1 MAVRKII
8 VIDEEKCDGC
18 GICAEACHEGAIQMI
33 DGKAKLVSESYC
45 DGLGD
50 CIGPC
55 PQDAISIVEREAA
68 AYDEEAVKAYM
79 AAHHED
85 HEDHKGHGGHAGHA
99 GHGDHDHAAC
109 SCPSA
114 ALKDLAAPAPAA
126 ASRASSGQPSQ
137 LGHWPVQLM
146 LVPPNAPFV
155 KDSDLL
161 VCADC
166 VPFAVP
172 DFHNSF
178 LAGRSVVVG
187 CPKLDDSQYYY
198 EKLKAMFA
206 EARPRTITVV
216 RMEVPCCGGLG
227 KLVTAARNEAAPD
240 VPVEVQTLGIRGE
253 IQRIERLA
261 PGQTG

>member
-1 MAVRKII
+1 MNRTCNDGSFWGDRVAVRKII

-18 GICAEACHEGAIQMI
+18 GICADACHEGAIRII

-50 CIGPC
+50 CIDPC
-55 PQDAISIVEREAA
+55 PQDAIT
-68 AYDEEAVKAYM
+68 
-79 AAHHED
+79 
-85 HEDHKGHGGHAGHA
+85 
-99 GHGDHDHAAC
+99 
-109 SCPSA
+109 
-114 ALKDLAAPAPAA
+114 
-126 ASRASSGQPSQ
+126 
-137 LGHWPVQLM
+137 PVQLM
-146 LVPPNAPFV
+146 LVPPNAPFI

-172 DFHNSF
+172 DFHNSC

-198 EKLKAMFA
+198 EKLKAMFT
-206 EARPRTITVV
+206 EARPRSITVV

-227 KLVTAARNEAAPD
+227 KLVTAARNETAPD
-240 VPVEVQTLGIRGE
+240 VPVEVQTIGIRGE
-253 IQRIERLA
+253 IQRTERFGPEQIGWKGRRHGWHA
-261 PGQTG
+261 AGQICFTSTGVRE